1 MVRFAHLHVH
11 SHYSLL
17 DGLSK
22 VPDLV
27 AKAKEQGATAL
38 ALTDHGVMYGAIEF
52 YKECKKTGIKPI
64 VGNEVYITKG
74 KLTDREMK
82 RGEKNFFHL
91 TLLSKNH
98 DGYVNLMKMTT
109 EAHVRGFYYKP
120 RIDHEVLEAHASGII
135 CLSGCLAGELAQ
147 AIMHG
152 TPEDAREVIA
162 WHQRVFGDDYYL
174 EVQHHPNIADQGKVN
189 EAIFGYA
196 AEFNIPV
203 VLTTDSHYLCSDDSE
218 AQDVLLCVQTG
229 AKVEDENRFSMK
241 GEIFDLTDPAELA
254 EAFAS
259 MPEVLENTMAVADKV
274 NLEIPMGDLI
284 LPLFELPEGE
294 TADTYF
300 DNKVAEGLKYR
311 FGDNPSEEV
320 LKRVEYEVSVIATA
334 GFKTYMLIVADFIN
348 WAKDNGI
355 MVGPGRGSAAGC
367 IVAYL
372 LKITDVD
379 PLEHNLLFERF
390 LNAERISMPDIDV
403 DFADDRRNEVIEY
416 VRQKY
421 GANRVAQIVTF
432 GTMASRAA
440 VRDVGR
446 VLGVN
451 YNDVDRIAKLI
462 PPPQQGKYKSL
473 SDHLANVPELRAEYE
488 NSEQTRKLLDLS
500 MKLEGTIRHA
510 STHAAG
516 VVIGDRDL
524 VNYTPLQKAPAGES
538 DVLVTQYSMYPVES
552 VGLLKMDFL
561 GLKNL
566 TIIQNTL
573 RIVRAAYGA
582 DVDMSKLPFD
592 DPKTFEL
599 LAAADT
605 TGVFQL
611 EGEGMRKYLKELHPT
626 VFNDVAAMI
635 ALYRPGPI
643 EFIPEFI
650 ARKQGKKKIT
660 YLHPKLEPILSDTY
674 GIAVFQEQV
683 LQIARDLCGFTLG
696 EADVLRKAI
705 GKKIP
710 ALLEEQREK
719 FVSGALA
726 QGITQDVATKLFSFV
741 EPFALYG
748 FNRAHS
754 TSYGVISYWTAYLKA
769 HYRSAF
775 MAAVMTSG
783 QRDLD
788 DIAKFISECEHAG
801 IKVLIPSVNKSF
813 TDFAIVKETGE
824 ITFGLNAIKNVGRK
838 VSEAI
843 VEERKVNG
851 EYANL
856 TDFVKRAGRD
866 VINKKTLEGLAYAGA
881 FDDFAERKTILENI
895 EKILEF
901 SSSFYTKGDSTQM
914 GMFEDGELG
923 VPSQIALQATEPAT
937 EKERLTW
944 EREYLGTFVSQHPL
958 KEILPKLDGLVRPIK
973 SLSIADDNRVI
984 RVAGVVGRVQKVVT
998 KRGDAMMFVTIE
1010 DLTGTMEVIVFPKV
1024 LEETKKLWERDKIL
1038 IISGKVNVK
1047 EFTEDNGDEIV
1058 IVAEPKI
1065 LADEV
1070 REAEDKEI
1078 ARLKEADGMLN
1089 ERRGPQKVPLMLSR
1103 VERREDQVVIK
1114 IPKGFTNGKLAE
1126 LKETLAKY
1134 PGEEALSLEVFVDG
1148 RWQVVPTQTKATVS
1162 QELEKELAGLLT
1174 G

>member
-1 MVRFAHLHVH
+1 MVRFTHLHVH

-52 YKECKKTGIKPI
+52 YKECKKADIKPI

-74 KLTDREMK
+74 KLTDREAR

-91 TLLSKNH
+91 TLLAKNY

-109 EAHVRGFYYKP
+109 EAHVHGFYYRP
-120 RIDHEVLEAHASGII
+120 RIDHEVLEAHASGVI

-147 AIMHG
+147 AVLHG
-152 TPEDAREVIA
+152 TMEEAREVIE
-162 WHQRVFGDDYYL
+162 WHRRVFGEDYYL
-174 EVQHHPNIADQGKVN
+174 EVQHHPNIPDQAKVN
-189 EAIFGYA
+189 EAVLGFA

-203 VLTTDSHYLCSDDSE
+203 VLTTDSHYLCNDDAE

-241 GEIFDLTDPAELA
+241 GEIFDLTDPEVLA
-254 EAFAS
+254 EAFS
-259 MPEVLENTMAVADKV
+259 DMPEVLENTMAVADKV
-274 NLEIPMGDLI
+274 HLEIPMGDLI
-284 LPLFELPEGE
+284 LPLFEIPDGE
-294 TADTYF
+294 TTDSFF
-300 DNKVAEGLKYR
+300 DKKVAEGLKFR
-311 FGDNPSEEV
+311 FGDNPSEDV
-320 LKRVEYEVSVIATA
+320 LKRVEGEVAVIAKA

-367 IVAYL
+367 MVAYL

-403 DFADDRRNEVIEY
+403 DFADDRRAEVIEY

-446 VLGVN
+446 VLGIS
-451 YNDVDRIAKLI
+451 YSDVDRIAKLI

-473 SDHLANVPELRAEYE
+473 SEHLATVAELKAEYE
-488 NSEQTRKLLDLS
+488 ASETNRKLLDLS

-516 VVIGDRDL
+516 VVIGDQDL
-524 VNYTPLQKAPAGES
+524 VNYTPLQKAPAGDS

-573 RIVRAAYGA
+573 RIVRAAYEV
-582 DVDMSKLPFD
+582 DIDMSRLPFD

-611 EGEGMRKYLKELHPT
+611 EGEGMRRYLKELHPT

-650 ARKQGKKKIT
+650 ARKQGKKQIT

-710 ALLEEQREK
+710 ALLAEQREK

-726 QGITQDVATKLFSFV
+726 QGISDDVASQLFSFV

-783 QRDLD
+783 QSNLD
-788 DIAKFISECEHAG
+788 DIAKFIAECDHAG

-838 VSEAI
+838 VSDII
-843 VEERKVNG
+843 VEERKENG
-851 EYANL
+851 PYENL
-856 TDFVKRAGRD
+856 TDFVKRAGKD
-866 VINKKTLEGLAYAGA
+866 VVNKKTLEGLTYAGA
-881 FDDFAERKTILENI
+881 LDEFAERKAILENLQ
-895 EKILEF
+895 KILDF
-901 SSSFYTKGDSTQM
+901 ASNFYTKGDSTQM
-914 GMFEDGELG
+914 GMFDDGELG
-923 VPSQIALQATEPAT
+923 VPNQIVLTPVEPAT
-937 EKERLTW
+937 DKEKLTW
-944 EREYLGTFVSQHPL
+944 EREFLGTFVSQHPI
-958 KEILPKLDGLVRPIK
+958 KELLPKLDGLVRSVK
-973 SLSIADDNRVI
+973 SLAVSDDNKVL
-984 RVAGVVGRVQKVVT
+984 RVAGIVTRSQKVVT
-998 KRGDAMMFVTIE
+998 KKGDTMLFVTIE
-1010 DLTGTMEVIVFPKV
+1010 DLGGSMEVIVFPKM
-1024 LEETKKLWERDKIL
+1024 LEETKKLWERDKLL

-1047 EFTEDNGDEIV
+1047 ERTEDEGDEIIV
-1058 IVAEPKI
+1058 VAEPKI
-1065 LADEV
+1065 IAEDV
-1070 REAEDKEI
+1070 REAEEAEI
-1078 ARLKEADGMLN
+1078 SKLREADAMQGGD
-1089 ERRGPQKVPLMLSR
+1089 RRATPLPQRVSR
-1103 VERREDQVVIK
+1103 LERREDKVVIK
-1114 IPKGFTNGKLAE
+1114 IPKGFTNGRLTE
-1126 LKETLAKY
+1126 LKEMLAKY
-1134 PGEEALSLEVFVDG
+1134 PGEEPLSLEVFVAG
-1148 RWQVVPTQTKATVS
+1148 RWQIVPTQTRAKVTD
-1162 QELEKELAGLLT
+1162 ELEKELAGILVQ
-1174 G
+1174 